1 MKLSLAQA
9 RRLKGKRQCDMAKI
23 LGITIQTY
31 RKLELNP
38 EKLKVKDI
46 QIISEYLNI
55 PLRYFLFIPDDGK
68 K

>member
-31 RKLELNP
+31 RKLERNP
-38 EKLKVKDI
+38 EKIKVKDI

-55 PLRYFLFIPDDGK
+55 PLRYFLSIPDDGK